1 MSRKREGD
9 RPRPSFFRRVLA
21 WLAAGLIWAG
31 VAGLLLAAYYA
42 YDLPDVGRLGV
53 VEREPS
59 ITVLAA
65 DGAVLATYG
74 ETYAG
79 PLPLSAIP
87 KALREAVIA
96 IEDRR
101 FRWHFGIDPIG
112 LVRAAHVNWR
122 AGRTVQGGST
132 LTQQLAKNAFLT
144 SERSVKR
151 KAQELL
157 LAFWLE
163 ARFSKDEIL
172 ALYLNRVYLGAGTRG
187 VEAASRRYFAKP
199 ARDLT
204 LAEAAMIA
212 GLLKAP
218 SRYAPTADLAA
229 AQGRARLVL
238 EAMRASGVIDEAAYL
253 VATARPAVPARRPG
267 GQSERYFTDWI
278 LDQVAGFVGPTDRDL
293 VVATTLDLRLQ
304 RFAEKTLAE
313 AIARDGDRAGIEQA
327 ALLALGPDGAVRA
340 MIGGRSHGESQFNR
354 ATQAERQPGSAF
366 KLFVYLAALER
377 GLAPETVFEDGPV
390 SIAGWQPRN
399 FDDRFHGPVTA
410 RDAFAKSLNTVAVQV
425 QERIGRERV
434 AAAARRLGITSPL
447 KLHPSLALGASEVNL
462 LDLTR
467 AYATIA
473 NGGEAVLAHGVLTV
487 REAEGRVLYR
497 RAGSGLGRVV
507 DPTIARQMGELLA
520 GVLAPGGTAERARLD
535 RPAAGKTGTSQDH
548 RDAWFIGY
556 AGDLTVGVWA
566 GNDDGAPMNRVTGG
580 GFPAR
585 LWRDVMTGAGR

>member
-1 MSRKREGD
+1 VSRKREGD